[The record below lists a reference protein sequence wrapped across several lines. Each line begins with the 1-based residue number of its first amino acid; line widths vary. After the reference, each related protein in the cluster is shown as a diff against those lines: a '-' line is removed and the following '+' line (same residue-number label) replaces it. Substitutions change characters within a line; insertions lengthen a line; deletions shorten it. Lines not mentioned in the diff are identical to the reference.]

1 VQFFHAPAEERQ
13 SASRSADQ
21 EGKRRD
27 WTVRLISG
35 LIMFAFVTSH
45 FLNHAL
51 GLISLDLAED
61 AMWYLYRVYTAG
73 SAARRSTAL
82 SWCIFS
88 LALYALC
95 SAKPALTA
103 PEAVQYT
110 LGFPRSAAAHRAC
123 HATRVSDTFLG
134 GDFGYYRS
142 ILTVYF
148 HEDPWKG
155 VLQAIVLVVAWV
167 HACIGLR
174 FWLA

>member
-1 VQFFHAPAEERQ
+1 
-13 SASRSADQ
+13 
-21 EGKRRD
+21 
-27 WTVRLISG
+27 
-35 LIMFAFVTSH
+35 MFAFVTSH

-61 AMWYLYRVYTAG
+61 AMWYLYRVYTSRLG
-73 SAARRSTAL
+73 STA
-82 SWCIFS
+82 IYGRFPGAFS
-88 LALYALC
+88 PGALC
-95 SAKPALTA
+95 ALAAPKPAPYGA
-103 PEAVQYT
+103 RGGQYT
-110 LGFPRSAAAHRAC
+110 LGFLVPLLLTEHVM
-123 HATRVSDTFLG
+123 ATRVSDTFLG

-174 FWLA
+174 FWLRLKPWYDSTQLFYAAALLIPSSPCSASSSPAST